1 MKRKKI
7 AAFMLSGVMM
17 ASVLT
22 GCGGVNKD
30 QVVATF
36 DETEVK
42 LGIAN
47 FAARF
52 QQASYDDFYV
62 AYFGEDVWSSD
73 MYGNGTTMES
83 SVKDEVI
90 QNLYDMYVLEAHMS
104 EYGIELTEEEKSAME
119 TAAKDF
125 VAANDRDALEALGAD
140 EEIVYEFL
148 ELTTIQNKMYQ
159 AIIAEA
165 DTNVTDEEANTS
177 AYSYVTVAKTVYN
190 EEDGSYVEYT
200 DEDLADIKATADE
213 FAEEAQ
219 QTSLEEAAEQYAY
232 TVETDTFTAEDTDLE
247 QAVLTAL
254 ESLEEGEVS
263 AVIDTESEYYV
274 VRLDAKTDADATE
287 DTRQK
292 IISER
297 QSTLYQEVLE
307 GWKAD
312 HTWTVDEKVWAK
324 VTFDNLF
331 TTVVESTEEAPV
343 ETTEE

>member
-307 GWKAD
+307 GFKAD

>member
-1 MKRKKI
+1 MKIKKI

-17 ASVLT
+17 ASLLT
-22 GCGGVNKD
+22 GCSSVNKD
-30 QVVATF
+30 EVVATF

-52 QQASYDDFYV
+52 EQASYDDFYV

-73 MYGNGTTMES
+73 LYGDGSTMEN

-90 QNLYDMYVLEAHMS
+90 ENLYDMYVLEAHMS

-119 TAAKDF
+119 TATKDF
-125 VAANDRDALEALGAD
+125 IAANDKDALEALGAD
-140 EEIVYEFL
+140 EEIVYQFL
-148 ELTTIQNKMYQ
+148 ELSTIQNKMYE
-159 AIIAEA
+159 AIIAGA

-177 AYSYVTVAKTVYN
+177 AYSYVTVSKMVYD

-200 DEDLADIKATADE
+200 DEDLAELKATAEE
-213 FAEEAQ
+213 FAAEAQ

-232 TVETDTFTAEDTDLE
+232 TVETGTFTADDENLE
-247 QAVLTAL
+247 EAVLTAL

-263 AVIDTESEYYV
+263 AVIDAESDYYV
-274 VRLDAKTDADATE
+274 VRLDAKTDEEATE
-287 DTRQK
+287 NTKQE

-312 HTWTVDEKVWAK
+312 HTWTVNEKVWAK

-331 TTVVESTEEAPV
+331 TTVLESTEEALI